1 MSKRIHIVGVSPRTG
16 TTLMAELMINGFRI
30 DGYAEHELSI
40 FKRPKGQFNIFLS
53 KKPRE
58 TDCMLPLLFLDRN
71 LWVICMIRDP
81 RDVVVSKHGRDNTKY
96 WTNLRVWKECYREV
110 PKLAKHQRCLMVY
123 YEDLVKGP
131 DAVQDRILRR
141 MSFLT
146 KQSSFS
152 QFHQKA
158 RPSRKSEKAL
168 GGVRPL
174 SSESVGVWRQ
184 HKPRLA
190 AQIELHGSIA
200 QDLIE
205 LGYET
210 DDSWIAELKH
220 IAPNNFASKKA
231 EHLSKWKYARIK
243 LRHYI
248 LTLRYALH
256 ISPRVSIDQSSSQ

>member
-1 MSKRIHIVGVSPRTG
+1 MSKRIHIVGISPRTG
-16 TTLMAELMINGFRI
+16 TTLVAELMINGFLI

-81 RDVVVSKHGRDNTKY
+81 RDVVVSKHGRDKTKY
-96 WTNLRVWKECYREV
+96 WTNLRVWKECYREI
-110 PKLAKHQRCLMVY
+110 PKLAKHPRCLMVC
-123 YEDLVKGP
+123 YEDLVNGP
-131 DAVQDRILRR
+131 DDVQDQILRR
-141 MSFLT
+141 MPFLT
-146 KQSSFS
+146 KRSSFS

-158 RPSRKSEKAL
+158 RPSWKSVKAL
-168 GGVRPL
+168 GEVRPL
-174 SSESVGVWRQ
+174 SSGSVGAWRQ

-190 AQIELHGSIA
+190 AQLELHGSIA

-210 DDSWIAELKH
+210 DDSWIDELEH
-220 IAPNNFASKKA
+220 IAPNNYGSKKA
-231 EHLSKWKYARIK
+231 EHISKWKYARIK
-243 LRHYI
+243 LRRYI

-256 ISPRVSIDQSSSQ
+256 ISPRVSIDQPSS